1 VTLRVVA
8 GRAGRSLAAAVAH
21 CLDVPP
27 APSSVEQ
34 FPDGELRPRVGALRG
49 DDVYVVQPTGPP
61 VSDNLVELLLLLDAC
76 RRSGAGRIT
85 AVVPYFGYARQD
97 RRARAGEAVG
107 ARAVADV
114 LAAAGAGRAVLVD
127 PHTTALE
134 SMFAIPVEVL
144 TAVPVLIAALASAL
158 SPDTVVVAPDL
169 GAVKLAEQVAGH
181 LGATVAV
188 VRKTRTS
195 GVAVRATHLVG
206 DVTDRPVLLV
216 DDMISTGATME
227 AAARVALA
235 HGARPGLAA
244 AATHALLVS
253 EGIARLDALP
263 LERAVVTDTVPV
275 RADRPWLDVRS
286 VAPLLADAL
295 DRLHH
300 ERSLDDLLPPDPS
313 ATG

>member
-1 VTLRVVA
+1 VSLRVVA
-8 GRAGRSLAAAVAH
+8 GRAGRSLAAAVAR
-21 CLDVPP
+21 CLDVAP

-34 FPDGELRPRVGALRG
+34 FPDGELRPRVGSLRG

-97 RRARAGEAVG
+97 RRARAGGAVG

-144 TAVPVLIAALASAL
+144 TAVPVLIAALAPSR
-158 SPDTVVVAPDL
+158 DTVVVAPDL
-169 GAVKLAEQVAGH
+169 GAVKLAEQVAGQ
-181 LGATVAV
+181 LDATVAV

-206 DVTDRPVLLV
+206 EVADRPVLLV

-235 HGARPGLAA
+235 HGARPGMTA

-253 EGIARLDALP
+253 EGIARLEALP
-263 LERAVVTDTVPV
+263 LDRAVVTDTVPV
-275 RADRPWLDVRS
+275 RADRPWLEVRS

-300 ERSLDDLLPPDPS
+300 DRSLDDLLPPDPS